1 VPLVNVKTIHAGV
14 FTNVAGSGGVGT
26 SGGIGGI
33 NLFSNPAAVHND
45 FGYVQISSGMDG
57 YKAPLRGLEYLNTDA
72 SLGKTFPIHERL
84 NLKISANAFNLFN
97 NVTFNNPS
105 LPYLGSTVSTFGV
118 ITSTYVPENRQAS
131 SRWVEL
137 GARLDF

>member
-1 VPLVNVKTIHAGV
+1 MLPGQEELEPQVDPVESI
-14 FTNVAGSGGVGT
+14 
-26 SGGIGGI
+26 
-33 NLFSNPAAVHND
+33 
-45 FGYVQISSGMDG
+45 
-57 YKAPLRGLEYLNTDA
+57 YKNTDA
-72 SLGKTFPIHERL
+72 SLGKSFPIHERL

-105 LPYLGSTVSTFGV
+105 LPYLGSSTSTFGV